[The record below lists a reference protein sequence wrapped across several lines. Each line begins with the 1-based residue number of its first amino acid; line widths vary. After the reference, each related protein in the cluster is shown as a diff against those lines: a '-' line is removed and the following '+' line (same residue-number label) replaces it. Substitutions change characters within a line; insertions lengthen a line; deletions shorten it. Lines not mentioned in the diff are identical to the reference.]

1 MVILFKVDHKT
12 KRETLRTFI
21 AIDLTDGIL
30 QKIVSITSYLKTQV
44 PSNAIKWVS
53 EGNLHLTLKFL
64 GEIPESKLEQIKTL
78 SRKAVHEIH
87 SLIFSVEGLG
97 MYPNHKNPRVIWLG
111 IFNEKPL
118 VKLAAQIDQAL
129 YEAGIPREKRP
140 FSPHL
145 TIGRVR
151 RSASHDEIIKI
162 GAVLSQFKVDCLG
175 EMPVEKVRLYQS
187 ELKPRGPIYTPL
199 FDIPL
204 NKV

>member
-1 MVILFKVDHKT
+1 M
-12 KRETLRTFI
+12 RTFI
-21 AIDLTDGIL
+21 AIDLTDDIL
-30 QKIVSITSYLKTQV
+30 QKIVGITAYLKTQV
-44 PSNAIKWVS
+44 PSNAIKWVV

-64 GEIPESKLEQIKTL
+64 GEISESKVEQIKML
-78 SRKAVHEIH
+78 SIKAVHEIN
-87 SLIFSVEGLG
+87 SFNFSVEGLG

-111 IFNEKPL
+111 IINEKPL
-118 VKLAAQIDQAL
+118 VKLATLIDQAL
-129 YEAGIPREKRP
+129 FDAGVPREKRP

-151 RSASHDEIIKI
+151 RSATQDEINNI
-162 GAVLSQFKVDCLG
+162 GTVLSQFKVDCLG
-175 EMPVEKVRLYQS
+175 EMPVEKVQLYQS